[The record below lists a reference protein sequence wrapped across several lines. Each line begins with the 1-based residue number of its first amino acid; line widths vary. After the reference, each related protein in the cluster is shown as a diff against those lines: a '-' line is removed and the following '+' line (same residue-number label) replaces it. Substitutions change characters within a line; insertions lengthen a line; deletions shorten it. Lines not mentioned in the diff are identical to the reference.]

1 MTQESTT
8 SDLNIRFQ
16 EAKTVKLADL
26 PKLKDT
32 EPLWTIVCVEE
43 HGGEPQILLGVDG
56 KPETRFWFR
65 FDGSSK
71 EVYETYI
78 KWKEEAAALYNDK
91 ARSPDEMD
99 YLRTVTISMGII
111 VDLFKWFND
120 DAALQI
126 NKALMEGI
134 VAALGTKWYV
144 SDHPEVKDNPKIL
157 ETAGDKIVPYTEL
170 VIKYMTRLHELLSN
184 YNQVVSAKEDVK

>member
-1 MTQESTT
+1 MAQESTT

-32 EPLWTIVCVEE
+32 DPLWTIVCVEE
-43 HGGEPQILLGVDG
+43 HGGEPQILLGVEG

-71 EVYETYI
+71 EVSETYV
-78 KWKEEAAALYNDK
+78 KWRDEATALYNNK

-126 NKALMEGI
+126 SKALMEGI

-144 SDHPEVKDNPKIL
+144 TDHPEVKDNPKIL
-157 ETAGDKIVPYTEL
+157 ETAGTKIVPYTEL

-184 YNQVVSAKEDVK
+184 YKQVVGANETAK

>member
-1 MTQESTT
+1 MAQESTT

-43 HGGEPQILLGVDG
+43 HGGEPQILLGVEG

-78 KWKEEAAALYNDK
+78 KWKEEAVALYNDK

-111 VDLFKWFND
+111 VDLFKLFND

-126 NKALMEGI
+126 SKSLMEGV

-144 SDHPEVKDNPKIL
+144 TDHPEVKDNPKIL
-157 ETAGDKIVPYTEL
+157 ETAAANIVPYTEL
-170 VIKYMTRLHELLSN
+170 VIKYMTRLHELLNN
-184 YNQVVSAKEDVK
+184 YKQVVGANEAAK

>member
-1 MTQESTT
+1 MAQESTT

-32 EPLWTIVCVEE
+32 DPLWTIVCVEE
-43 HGGEPQILLGVDG
+43 YGGEPQILLGVEG

-78 KWKEEAAALYNDK
+78 KWKEEAVALYNDK

-126 NKALMEGI
+126 SKALMEGV

-144 SDHPEVKDNPKIL
+144 TDHPEIKDNPKIL
-157 ETAGDKIVPYTEL
+157 ETAGTNIVPYTEL
-170 VIKYMTRLHELLSN
+170 VIKYMTRLHELLNS
-184 YNQVVSAKEDVK
+184 YKQVVDANKAAK

>member
-1 MTQESTT
+1 MSQESTT

-43 HGGEPQILLGVDG
+43 HNCEPQILLGVDD

-71 EVYETYI
+71 EVYETYV
-78 KWKEEAAALYNDK
+78 KWKEEATSLYNDK
-91 ARSPDEMD
+91 ARSPEEMD

-111 VDLFKWFND
+111 VDLFKWFAD
-120 DAALQI
+120 DSALQI
-126 NKALMEGI
+126 SKALMEGI

-157 ETAGDKIVPYTEL
+157 ETSGAKIVPYTEL

-184 YNQVVSAKEDVK
+184 YKQVVSSKESVK

>member
-1 MTQESTT
+1 MAQESTT

-32 EPLWTIVCVEE
+32 DPLWTIVCVEE

-71 EVYETYI
+71 EVYETYV
-78 KWKEEAAALYNDK
+78 KWREEAATLYNDK
-91 ARSPDEMD
+91 ARSADEMD

-111 VDLFKWFND
+111 VDLFKWFGES
-120 DAALQI
+120 AGTQVG
-126 NKALMEGI
+126 KSLMEGV

-144 SDHPEVKDNPKIL
+144 TDHPEVKDNPKIL
-157 ETAGDKIVPYTEL
+157 ETDAANIAPYTEL
-170 VIKYMTRLHELLSN
+170 VIKYMTRLHELLNN
-184 YNQVVSAKEDVK
+184 YKQVAEANEAAK

>member
-1 MTQESTT
+1 MAQESTT

-43 HGGEPQILLGVDG
+43 HGGEPQILLGVED

-65 FDGSSK
+65 YDGSSK

-78 KWKEEAAALYNDK
+78 KWKEEAVALYNDK

-126 NKALMEGI
+126 SKALMEGV

-144 SDHPEVKDNPKIL
+144 TDHPEIKDNPKIL
-157 ETAGDKIVPYTEL
+157 ETAGINIVPYTEL
-170 VIKYMTRLHELLSN
+170 VIKYMTRLHELLNN
-184 YNQVVSAKEDVK
+184 YKQVAEANEAAK

>member
-1 MTQESTT
+1 MAQESTT

-32 EPLWTIVCVEE
+32 DPLWTIVCVEE
-43 HGGEPQILLGVDG
+43 HGGEPQILLGVEG

-71 EVYETYI
+71 EVYETYV
-78 KWKEEAAALYNDK
+78 KWRDEATALYNNK

-126 NKALMEGI
+126 SKALMEGI

-144 SDHPEVKDNPKIL
+144 TDHPEVKDNPKIL
-157 ETAGDKIVPYTEL
+157 ETAGTKIVPYTEL

-184 YNQVVSAKEDVK
+184 YKQVVGANETAK

>member
-1 MTQESTT
+1 MPQESTT

-43 HGGEPQILLGVDG
+43 HNGEPQILLGVED

-65 FDGSSK
+65 YDGSSK
-71 EVYETYI
+71 EVYETYV
-78 KWKEEAAALYNDK
+78 KWKEEATALYNDK

-126 NKALMEGI
+126 SKALMEGI

-157 ETAGDKIVPYTEL
+157 ETAGAKIVPYTEL

-184 YNQVVSAKEDVK
+184 YNRVVSAKEDVK

>member
-43 HGGEPQILLGVDG
+43 HNGEPQILLGVDD

-65 FDGSSK
+65 YDGSSK
-71 EVYETYI
+71 EVYETYV
-78 KWKEEAAALYNDK
+78 KWKEEATSLYKDK
-91 ARSPDEMD
+91 ARSPEEMD

-111 VDLFKWFND
+111 VDLFKWFAD
-120 DAALQI
+120 DSAIQI
-126 NKALMEGI
+126 SKALMEGI
-134 VAALGTKWYV
+134 VAALGTKLYV

-157 ETAGDKIVPYTEL
+157 ETSGAKIVPYTEL

-184 YNQVVSAKEDVK
+184 YKQVVSSKEAVK

>member
-1 MTQESTT
+1 MPQDSTT

-43 HGGEPQILLGVDG
+43 HGGEPQILLGVDD

-71 EVYETYI
+71 EVYETYV
-78 KWKEEAAALYNDK
+78 KWKEEATALYNDK

-120 DAALQI
+120 DTALQI
-126 NKALMEGI
+126 SKALMEGI

-144 SDHPEVKDNPKIL
+144 TDHPEVKDNPKIL
-157 ETAGDKIVPYTEL
+157 ETAGAKIVPYTEL

>member
-1 MTQESTT
+1 MSQESTT

-43 HGGEPQILLGVDG
+43 HGGEPQILLGVED

-78 KWKEEAAALYNDK
+78 KWKEEATSLYNDK
-91 ARSPDEMD
+91 ARSPEEMD

-111 VDLFKWFND
+111 VDLFKWFAD
-120 DAALQI
+120 DSALQI
-126 NKALMEGI
+126 SKALMEGI

-144 SDHPEVKDNPKIL
+144 SEVKDNPKIL
-157 ETAGDKIVPYTEL
+157 ETSGAKIVPYTEL

-184 YNQVVSAKEDVK
+184 YKQVVSSKESVK

>member
-1 MTQESTT
+1 MSQESTT
-8 SDLNIRFQ
+8 SDLNINFQ

-65 FDGSSK
+65 YDGSSK
-71 EVYETYI
+71 EVYETYV
-78 KWKEEAAALYNDK
+78 KWKEEATALYNDK
-91 ARSPDEMD
+91 VRSPDEMD

-111 VDLFKWFND
+111 VDLFRWFND

-126 NKALMEGI
+126 SKALMEGI

-144 SDHPEVKDNPKIL
+144 ADHPEVKDNPKIL
-157 ETAGDKIVPYTEL
+157 ETTGAKIAPYTEL

-184 YNQVVSAKEDVK
+184 YKQVVGANETAK

>member
-1 MTQESTT
+1 MPQESTT

-43 HGGEPQILLGVDG
+43 HGGEPQILLGVDD

-71 EVYETYI
+71 EVYETYV
-78 KWKEEAAALYNDK
+78 KWKEEATALYNDK
-91 ARSPDEMD
+91 VRSPDEMD

-120 DAALQI
+120 DTALQI
-126 NKALMEGI
+126 SKALMEGI

-144 SDHPEVKDNPKIL
+144 TDHPEVKDNPKIL
-157 ETAGDKIVPYTEL
+157 ETAGAKIVPYTEL

>member
-43 HGGEPQILLGVDG
+43 HGGEPQILLGVDD

-65 FDGSSK
+65 YDGSPK
-71 EVYETYI
+71 EVYDTYI
-78 KWKEEAAALYNDK
+78 RWREGATSLYNDK
-91 ARSPDEMD
+91 ARSADEMD

-111 VDLFKWFND
+111 VDLFSWFSD
-120 DAALQI
+120 DAGVQL
-126 NKALMEGI
+126 NKSLTEGI
-134 VAALGTKWYV
+134 VAALGTKWYMT
-144 SDHPEVKDNPKIL
+144 DHPEVLKDPKIL
-157 ETAGDKIVPYTEL
+157 ETSGDKIMPYIEL

-184 YNQVVSAKEDVK
+184 YKNIVKEKDE